1 MKSMTQLRPVFVN
14 GNGIIAQK
22 SSKEIVSLLQQD
34 VNIILRLHSDPD
46 VIYATPCYYDGTE
59 EVIWFDYTNAKNNL
73 AQLVGVDASAEIVYY
88 TGE

>member
-1 MKSMTQLRPVFVN
+1 MRSMNKLRAVFVD

-73 AQLVGVDASAEIVYY
+73 AQLVGVDTNAEIVYY

>member
-1 MKSMTQLRPVFVN
+1 MRSMKQLRTVFVD

-34 VNIILRLHSDPD
+34 VNIVLRLHSDPD

-73 AQLVGVDASAEIVYY
+73 AQLVGVDANAEIVYY

>member
-1 MKSMTQLRPVFVN
+1 MRSMKQLRTVFVD
-14 GNGIIAQK
+14 GNGIIAKK

-34 VNIILRLHSDPD
+34 VNIVLRLHSDPD

-73 AQLVGVDASAEIVYY
+73 AQLVGIDANAEIVYY

>member
-1 MKSMTQLRPVFVN
+1 MRSMKQPRTVFVDS
-14 GNGIIAQK
+14 NGIIAKK

-34 VNIILRLHSDPD
+34 VNIVLRLHSDPD
-46 VIYATPCYYDGTE
+46 MIYASPCYYDGTE

-73 AQLVGVDASAEIVYY
+73 AQLVGIDASAEIVYY

>member
-14 GNGIIAQK
+14 GNRIIAKK

-34 VNIILRLHSDPD
+34 VYVVLRLHSDPD
-46 VIYATPCYYDGTE
+46 VIYASPCYYDGTE
-59 EVIWFDYTNAKNNL
+59 EVMWFQYTNAKNNL
-73 AQLVGVDASAEIVYY
+73 AQIVGVDANSEIVYY

>member
-1 MKSMTQLRPVFVN
+1 MKQLRTVFVD
-14 GNGIIAQK
+14 GNGIIAKK

-34 VNIILRLHSDPD
+34 VNIVLRLHSDPD
-46 VIYATPCYYDGTE
+46 VIYASPCYYDGTK

-73 AQLVGVDASAEIVYY
+73 AQLVSVDANAEIVYY

>member
-1 MKSMTQLRPVFVN
+1 MRSMNKLRTVFVD

-34 VNIILRLHSDPD
+34 VNIVLRLHSDPD

-73 AQLVGVDASAEIVYY
+73 AQLVGVDVNAEIVYY